1 MLAEEELAGSYTEPV
16 DEQIERIPVDDWG
29 RETKSKRCDA
39 PWKLTHGDWNKQEE
53 EEPYKMAVEQRDM
66 VLEEVVHDDDNH
78 HEDEEETV

>member
-1 MLAEEELAGSYTEPV
+1 L
-16 DEQIERIPVDDWG
+16 G

-53 EEPYKMAVEQRDM
+53 EPYKRPVEQAGM
-66 VLEEVVHDDDNH
+66 ELVGVVHDDDNH